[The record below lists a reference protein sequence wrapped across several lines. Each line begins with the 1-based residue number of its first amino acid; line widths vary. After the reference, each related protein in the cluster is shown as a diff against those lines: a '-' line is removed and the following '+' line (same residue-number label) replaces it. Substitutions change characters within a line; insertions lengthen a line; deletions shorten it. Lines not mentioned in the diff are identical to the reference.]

1 MMVMPTVLLRDSR
14 ILAAYLVTA
23 TAASLVSCI
32 RLCTNA
38 HTVESRVLRI
48 TLVEVKSIR
57 SALTVTQQGQPISLI
72 RAEP

>member
-23 TAASLVSCI
+23 PAASLVFDC
-32 RLCTNA
+32 A
-38 HTVESRVLRI
+38 HTVESSVLRI

-57 SALTVTQQGQPISLI
+57 SALTVPQQGQPISLI

>member
-23 TAASLVSCI
+23 PAASLVFDC
-32 RLCTNA
+32 A
-38 HTVESRVLRI
+38 HTVESRI